1 MHDFLCTIFESWDG
15 CNHMVNEL
23 GPHEKETICEVC
35 SIQLDKVAEAEML
48 TDRELHILRQPKRV
62 ININLPV
69 RMDDGDVKMF
79 SSFRIQ
85 YNDARGPMKGG
96 IRFHPNVSKDDVEEL
111 AFLMTLKCAVVNIPY
126 GGAKGG
132 IAVDPSELSE
142 PELERLSREYV
153 REYHRHIGP
162 KQDIPAPDV
171 NTNEKIMSWMMD
183 EYETLTGEH
192 TPGVITGKPK
202 HLFGSRGREYATALG
217 GAIILSEY
225 LDLHDRDA
233 SKTDVAIQGFGNVG
247 SHLARIL
254 DDRGFDVVAVSD
266 ADGAIHDANG
276 IDIKKL
282 LDAYGGDGDLTNM
295 EDVDEISN
303 DDLLTM
309 DVDVLIPAAIED
321 QIHDDNK
328 EDIEADIIMEM
339 ANGPTTPDADDY
351 LSDKDVEIIPDI
363 LANAGGVTV
372 SYFEWLQNI
381 SNEYWTEDRIR
392 EKLEDNM
399 VEAFHD
405 VQNVYEQEDATM
417 REAAYVLAV
426 NRVLDAERHRSNLSR

>member
-1 MHDFLCTIFESWDG
+1 MADELATHDTD
-15 CNHMVNEL
+15 
-23 GPHEKETICEVC
+23 TICEVC

-69 RMDDGDVKMF
+69 RMDDGDVEMF

-85 YNDARGPMKGG
+85 YNDARGPTKGG
-96 IRFHPNVSKDDVEEL
+96 IRFHPTVSQDDVEEL

-132 IAVDPSELSE
+132 VTVDPSDLSE
-142 PELERLSREYV
+142 AELERLSREYV
-153 REYHRHIGP
+153 REYHQHIGP
-162 KQDIPAPDV
+162 KQDIPAPDM
-171 NTNEKIMSWMMD
+171 NTNEKIMAWMMD
-183 EYETLTGEH
+183 EYETITGRKE
-192 TPGVITGKPK
+192 PGVITGKPK
-202 HLFGSRGREYATALG
+202 HLFGSRGREYATSLG
-217 GAIILSEY
+217 GAIILQEY
-225 LDLHDRDA
+225 LDLHDID
-233 SKTDVAIQGFGNVG
+233 KDEIDVAIQGFGNVG

-254 DDRGFDVVAVSD
+254 NERGIRVVAVSD
-266 ADGAIHDANG
+266 AEGGIHDANG

-282 LDAYGGDGDLTNM
+282 LDVYESDGDLTKM
-295 EDVDEISN
+295 EDIDEISN

-309 DVDVLIPAAIED
+309 DVDVLVPAAIED
-321 QIHDDNK
+321 QIHAENMDD
-328 EDIEADIIMEM
+328 IQADVILEM
-339 ANGPTTPDADDY
+339 ANGPITPDADDY
-351 LSDKDVEIIPDI
+351 LADQDVEIIPDI

-381 SNEYWTEDRIR
+381 ANEYWTEDRVN
-392 EKLEDNM
+392 EKLEENM

-405 VQNVYEQEDATM
+405 VQGMHEQEGTTM

-426 NRVLDAERHRSNLSR
+426 NRVLDAERRRSNTSR